1 MAGPEGAEGAE
12 GAVIAG
18 TMMGGFRIG
27 APAANTPAGADST
40 VIMVVTAKESR
51 RHIEVLP
58 AGVILRTI
66 VVKTSPFNR

>member
-40 VIMVVTAKESR
+40 VVIVVTAKESR

-58 AGVILRTI
+58 AADLTHYSREDLSVQR
-66 VVKTSPFNR
+66 